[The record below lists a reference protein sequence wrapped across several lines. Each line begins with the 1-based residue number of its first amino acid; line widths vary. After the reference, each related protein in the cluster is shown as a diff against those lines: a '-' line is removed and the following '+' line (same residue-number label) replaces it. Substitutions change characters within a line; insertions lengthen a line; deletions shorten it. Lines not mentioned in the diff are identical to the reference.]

1 VVTPVSAAAAPG
13 VYRQDIVLQPAP
25 ALVTGCPIILG
36 YASGGPVLEPTF
48 VTSAAD
54 FAARFVAG
62 PGDGYLA
69 ETVDSFFVNGGVRAW
84 IVRLEN
90 LGPNLSALQAI
101 TTGLQ
106 AAAQL
111 DADLVCAPD
120 IVRQRGLG
128 ETASPLAP
136 DKEEVALMQQAVVA
150 DCERLATRVAI
161 LDALPAAVL
170 TSTGVALG
178 SSGSPI
184 DAALVWQRDLLGG
197 SPDAALY
204 HPWISTGGGA
214 TGRFVPPCGAVAGII
229 ARSDQQSGVHKAP
242 ANEPV
247 LGCVD
252 LEDGVDAARQGP
264 LNQAGINC
272 IRAFPGR
279 GIRVWGARTV
289 SKSAW
294 PYLNVRRVVLTTARW
309 AARALHDV
317 AFEPSAPEV
326 WARVTRLVASYL
338 QSLYQ
343 QGALI
348 GATPGEAFSVA
359 CDATTNT
366 PELRALGRL
375 AVSVTLNA
383 GPPSEIVLLRLV
395 RDETGVTIQSS
406 SSPG

>member
-1 VVTPVSAAAAPG
+1 
-13 VYRQDIVLQPAP
+13 
-25 ALVTGCPIILG
+25 
-36 YASGGPVLEPTF
+36 
-48 VTSAAD
+48 
-54 FAARFVAG
+54 
-62 PGDGYLA
+62 
-69 ETVDSFFVNGGVRAW
+69 
-84 IVRLEN
+84 
-90 LGPNLSALQAI
+90 
-101 TTGLQ
+101 
-106 AAAQL
+106 
-111 DADLVCAPD
+111 
-120 IVRQRGLG
+120 
-128 ETASPLAP
+128 
-136 DKEEVALMQQAVVA
+136 
-150 DCERLATRVAI
+150 
-161 LDALPAAVL
+161 
-170 TSTGVALG
+170 
-178 SSGSPI
+178 
-184 DAALVWQRDLLGG
+184 
-197 SPDAALY
+197 
-204 HPWISTGGGA
+204 
-214 TGRFVPPCGAVAGII
+214 
-229 ARSDQQSGVHKAP
+229 VHKAP

-252 LEDGVDAARQGP
+252 LEDGVDAARQRP

-326 WARVTRLVASYL
+326 WARVTRLVATYL

-343 QGALI
+343 QGAFI
-348 GATPGEAFSVA
+348 GATPDEAFSVA